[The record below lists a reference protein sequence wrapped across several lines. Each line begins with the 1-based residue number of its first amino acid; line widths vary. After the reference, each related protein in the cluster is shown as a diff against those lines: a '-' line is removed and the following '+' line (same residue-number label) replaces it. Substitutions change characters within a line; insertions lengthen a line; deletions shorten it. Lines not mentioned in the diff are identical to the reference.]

1 MILLKTLTAV
11 VSMILKGYMVNQ
23 VKEENII
30 IIMDNLKLLI
40 LQKNLR
46 F

>member
-30 IIMDNLKLLI
+30 IIMDNLRLLI